1 MKKILKNIL
10 LLLLVALVIIQ
21 FIRPGKNISAPST
34 LLANDISKVYTV
46 PDSVHQILQTSC
58 YDCHSNNT
66 TYPWYAK
73 VQPVAWWLNNHIVE
87 GKKEVNFSEFATYR
101 IGRQYKKLDEII
113 KQVKEDEMP
122 LYSYTL
128 IHRNAIL
135 TANQKLTIAN
145 WATAI
150 RDTIKA
156 KYPADSLIT
165 KRPPVKAK
173 I

>member
-113 KQVKEDEMP
+113 KQVK
-122 LYSYTL
+122 
-128 IHRNAIL
+128 
-135 TANQKLTIAN
+135 
-145 WATAI
+145 
-150 RDTIKA
+150 
-156 KYPADSLIT
+156 
-165 KRPPVKAK
+165 
-173 I
+173 

>member
-1 MKKILKNIL
+1 MKKIVKNVL
-10 LLLLVALVIIQ
+10 LLLIVAFVIIQ
-21 FIRPGKNISAPST
+21 FIRPKKNISDPST
-34 LLANDISKVYTV
+34 LATNDISKVYTV
-46 PDSVHQILQTSC
+46 PDNVHQILQTSC

-66 TYPWYAK
+66 TYPWYSK
-73 VQPVAWWLNNHIVE
+73 IQPVTWWLNNHIAE
-87 GKKEVNFSEFATYR
+87 GKREINFSEFATYR

-122 LYSYTL
+122 LFSYTI

-135 TANQKLTIAN
+135 NADQKQTITN

-156 KYPADSLIT
+156 NNPADSLII
-165 KRPPVKAK
+165 KRPPSQAK
-173 I
+173 S